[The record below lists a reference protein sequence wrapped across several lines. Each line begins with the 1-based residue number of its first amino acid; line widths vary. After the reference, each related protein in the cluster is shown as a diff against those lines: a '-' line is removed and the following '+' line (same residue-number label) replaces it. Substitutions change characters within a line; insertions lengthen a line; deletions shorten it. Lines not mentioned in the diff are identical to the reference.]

1 MKYIDPSALFAFYAG
16 AKHSPE
22 LQSQH
27 DAMQTWSAQRL
38 AAAVPAWA
46 KPKMIAPFR
55 YQLSQKFP
63 AWCARYATREPWHSP
78 AFYEWNNAGR
88 RHALSS

>member
-1 MKYIDPSALFAFYAG
+1 MSRYIDPSALLAFYAG

-27 DAMQTWSAQRL
+27 DAMLTWSAQRL

-55 YQLSQKFP
+55 YQLTQKFP
-63 AWCARYATREPWHSP
+63 AWAARSPLPRHTP
-78 AFYEWNNAGR
+78 AFYDWNKGGG
-88 RHALSS
+88 HALPS